1 MIMTIKERKKR
12 ILDIVASTNDVN
24 KISKIE
30 RVLFKDE
37 ADVSRLAKIQALS
50 GAWSH
55 EFADEIEQLIE
66 QSCEKI
72 DRNEW

>member
-1 MIMTIKERKKR
+1 MVMTIKERKKR

-50 GAWSH
+50 GVWNQ
-55 EFADEIEQLIE
+55 EYADEIEQLIE